1 MLRQLLTLLAVLTGL
16 TATVAPVQAL
26 DLAARAVHVTD
37 QAGVVSAQARQAA
50 VTLPAPQ
57 RRSDPREPDRT
68 RPVIVIHTP
77 AVMLQADRAHE

>member
-1 MLRQLLTLLAVLTGL
+1 MLRRLLTLLAVFTGL

-26 DLAARAVHVTD
+26 DLAARAVHVTAS
-37 QAGVVSAQARQAA
+37 AGVVATQARQAA

-57 RRSDPREPDRT
+57 RRTDNREPART

-77 AVMLQADRAHE
+77 TVMLQADRAHE

>member
-1 MLRQLLTLLAVLTGL
+1 M

-37 QAGVVSAQARQAA
+37 QVGVVTTQARQVA

-57 RRSDPREPDRT
+57 RRADNREPALP
-68 RPVIVIHTP
+68 RPVIVIQTP
-77 AVMLQADRAHE
+77 TVMLQADRAHE